1 MWRRGHRRHA
11 LSISKNAYDQQ
22 KHLQGGL
29 VMNISLR
36 PAARRARAALVTT
49 AVAGAGLAGV
59 LGMGGVAHAATH
71 APNGYVVIDS
81 CTGVSGKITYSP
93 GLVKVK
99 KPLIHAVMTGTTSG
113 CADIFNGPESGTGT
127 FTAVL
132 SGHANLSA
140 ENFSG
145 TFTIN
150 WPAGSGFNP
159 SNGNL
164 TVTES
169 SGLENVSGSVTS
181 GFDTGTAFAMQYV
194 TTGNKGLG
202 TALHPVT
209 AQTYTNT
216 QSLTLSRNEG

>member
-1 MWRRGHRRHA
+1 
-11 LSISKNAYDQQ
+11 
-22 KHLQGGL
+22 
-29 VMNISLR
+29 MNISLL

-49 AVAGAGLAGV
+49 VAASAGVAGL
-59 LGMGGVAHAATH
+59 LGMGGVAHAATQ

-81 CTGVSGKITYSP
+81 CTGVSGSISYSP
-93 GLVKVK
+93 GMVKYK
-99 KPLIHAVMTGTTSG
+99 KPLIHAVLTGTTSG
-113 CADIFNGPESGTGT
+113 CADIFSGPLSGTGT
-127 FTAVL
+127 ITAIM

-159 SNGNL
+159 SNGSL

-169 SGLENVSGSVTS
+169 NGVENVSGSVSS

-194 TTGNKGLG
+194 ITGHKGVG
-202 TALHPVT
+202 TAKKPVT
-209 AQTYTNT
+209 SQTYTNT